1 MKKSAIAVALPIG
14 LLLTGCVAS
23 TPEPAA
29 TPSAPAPVEVRYEV
43 DFEAAHKGLTSKT
56 PSADITV
63 STPTGTVQ
71 KTVDLP
77 MKTKDGQIGVRGD
90 APAGSPLYISAQKND
105 AYGSIT
111 CRIYSSGELISENT
125 SSGDYSIATC
135 KGTAR

>member
-1 MKKSAIAVALPIG
+1 MKKTALAIG
-14 LLLTGCVAS
+14 LPVAFLLTGCAAS
-23 TPEPAA
+23 APEPVETTA
-29 TPSAPAPVEVRYEV
+29 PSPVEVRYEV
-43 DFEAAHKGLTSKT
+43 DFEAAHKGLVTKT
-56 PSADITV
+56 PTADITV

-77 MKTKDGQIGVRGD
+77 MKTRDGQTGVRGD

-111 CRIYSSGELISENT
+111 CRIYSSGELVSENT